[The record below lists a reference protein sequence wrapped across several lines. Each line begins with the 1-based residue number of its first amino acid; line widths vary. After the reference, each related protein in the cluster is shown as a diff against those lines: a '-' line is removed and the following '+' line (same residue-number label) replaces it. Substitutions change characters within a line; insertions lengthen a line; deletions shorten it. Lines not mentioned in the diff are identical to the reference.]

1 MTQSNYT
8 KRNAVDDIVEELHNE
23 ADGAFG
29 EARRPSDG
37 ICFIMRTAAAEI
49 ERLRELIFT
58 YVNARTDEDHEEA
71 WYQLVKE
78 AHTPRKKNG

>member
-1 MTQSNYT
+1 MG
-8 KRNAVDDIVEELHNE
+8 DIVEELHNE

-49 ERLRELIFT
+49 ERLRELIAT
-58 YVNARTDEDHEEA
+58 YVNARTDEDHEIA
-71 WYQLVKE
+71 WYELVKE
-78 AHTPRKKNG
+78 ANAPRGHHG